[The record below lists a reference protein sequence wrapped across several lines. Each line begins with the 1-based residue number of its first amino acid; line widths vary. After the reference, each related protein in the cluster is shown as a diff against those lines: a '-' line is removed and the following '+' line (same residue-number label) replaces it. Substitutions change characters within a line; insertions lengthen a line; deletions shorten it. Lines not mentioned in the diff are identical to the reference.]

1 MKIVILDAKALNPG
15 DLSWDD
21 FKTLGEVEVYQKTSP
36 DEVVERAK
44 GAEIVIT
51 NKVVIGKAE
60 MEQLPECKYIGVLAT
75 GYNVV
80 DIDEADKRGI
90 AVTNVPAYS
99 TDSVAQLVFALLL
112 ENEHRVARHNE
123 LAHGVWEKYDMF
135 CLYESPLFELSGKT
149 FGIFGYGSI
158 GMAVAKIANAFG
170 MRVLVYSRTKKDD
183 NTVEWVDKDTLF
195 RESDYLSLHCPLTPE
210 TDKLINGD
218 TVALMKDGAVIIN
231 TTRGGTID
239 EEAVAKALESGK
251 IRAFLADVLST
262 EPPKPDNPLLSAPNC
277 IITPHIAW
285 ATIEARSRLMKEAFL
300 NAKAY
305 TDGEKR
311 NVINLKF

>member
-36 DEVVERAK
+36 DEVIERAK

-80 DIDEADKRGI
+80 DIDEANKRGI

-123 LAHGVWEKYDMF
+123 LAHGVWEKHDMF

-305 TDGEKR
+305 TEGKKR
-311 NVINLKF
+311 NVINL

>member
-15 DLSWDD
+15 DLSWEK
-21 FKTLGEVEVYQKTSP
+21 FESLGELEVYQKTAP
-36 DEVVERAK
+36 EQTVERAK

-60 MEQLPECKYIGVLAT
+60 MEKLPDCKYIGVLAT

-80 DIDEADKRGI
+80 DVEEATKRGI

-123 LAHGVWEKYDMF
+123 LAHGAWEKHDMF
-135 CLYESPLFELSGKT
+135 CLYESPLYELAGKT

-170 MRVLVYSRTKKDD
+170 MKVIVYSRTKKDD
-183 NTVEWVDKDTLF
+183 STVEWVDKETLF
-195 RESDYLSLHCPLTPE
+195 RESDYLSLHCPLTPD
-210 TDKLINGD
+210 TDRLINKE
-218 TVALMKDGAVIIN
+218 TLALMKESAVIIN
-231 TTRGGTID
+231 TTRGGTVD
-239 EEAVAKALESGK
+239 EQAVADALVCGK
-251 IRAFLADVLST
+251 LRAFCADVLST
-262 EPPKPDNPLLSAPNC
+262 EPPRSDNPLLSAPNC

-285 ATIEARSRLMKEAFL
+285 ATIEARSRLMDEAFE

-305 TDGEKR
+305 AEGRKR
-311 NVINLKF
+311 NVVE

>member
-1 MKIVILDAKALNPG
+1 MKTVILDAKALNPR

-21 FKTLGEVEVYQKTSP
+21 FKTLGELEVYEKTAP

-51 NKVVIGKAE
+51 NKVVIGKSE

-80 DIDEADKRGI
+80 DIEEAKKRGI

-123 LAHGVWEKYDMF
+123 LSHGAWEKHDMF

-183 NTVEWVDKDTLF
+183 NTVEWIDKETLF
-195 RESDYLSLHCPLTPE
+195 KESDYLSLHCPLTPE
-210 TDKLINGD
+210 TDKLINSD
-218 TVALMKDGAVIIN
+218 TIGLMKDGTVIIN
-231 TTRGGTID
+231 TTRGGTVD
-239 EEAVAKALESGK
+239 EQAVADALKSGK
-251 IRAFLADVLST
+251 LRAFLADVLST
-262 EPPKPDNPLLSAPNC
+262 EPPKSDNPLLSAPNC

-300 NAKAY
+300 NAKSF
-305 TDGEKR
+305 TKGEKR
-311 NVINLKF
+311 NVINL

>member
-1 MKIVILDAKALNPG
+1 MAS
-15 DLSWDD
+15 DL
-21 FKTLGEVEVYQKTSP
+21 
-36 DEVVERAK
+36 
-44 GAEIVIT
+44 
-51 NKVVIGKAE
+51 
-60 MEQLPECKYIGVLAT
+60 
-75 GYNVV
+75 
-80 DIDEADKRGI
+80 
-90 AVTNVPAYS
+90 
-99 TDSVAQLVFALLL
+99 
-112 ENEHRVARHNE
+112 
-123 LAHGVWEKYDMF
+123 
-135 CLYESPLFELSGKT
+135 
-149 FGIFGYGSI
+149 IFGYGSI

-305 TDGEKR
+305 TEGKKR
-311 NVINLKF
+311 NVINL

>member
-1 MKIVILDAKALNPG
+1 MKTVILDAKALNPG

-21 FKTLGEVEVYQKTSP
+21 FKTLGELDVYQRTEP
-36 DEVVERAK
+36 QEVIERAK
-44 GAEIVIT
+44 GAQIVIT

-80 DIDEADKRGI
+80 DIDEACKRGI
-90 AVTNVPAYS
+90 TVTNVPAYS

-123 LAHGVWEKYDMF
+123 LSHGVWEKHDMF

-170 MRVLVYSRTKKDD
+170 MRVLCYSRTKKND
-183 NTVEWVDKDTLF
+183 NTVEWVDKETLF
-195 RESDYLSLHCPLTPE
+195 RESDYLSLHCPLTPQ
-210 TDKLINGD
+210 TDKLIND
-218 TVALMKDGAVIIN
+218 ETISLMKKSAVIIN
-231 TTRGGTID
+231 TTRGGTVD
-239 EEAVAKALESGK
+239 EEAVARALNTGR

-262 EPPKPDNPLLSAPNC
+262 EPPKPDNPLLAAPNC

-305 TDGEKR
+305 TEGEKR
-311 NVINLKF
+311 NVIEV

>member
-1 MKIVILDAKALNPG
+1 MKTVILDAKALNPG

-21 FKTLGEVEVYQKTSP
+21 FKTLGELEVYEKTAP

-44 GAEIVIT
+44 DAEIVIT

-60 MEQLPECKYIGVLAT
+60 MEQLPKCRYIGVLAT

-80 DIDEADKRGI
+80 DIEEAKKRGI

-123 LAHGVWEKYDMF
+123 LSHGTWEKHDMF

-183 NTVEWVDKDTLF
+183 NTVEWVDKETLF
-195 RESDYLSLHCPLTPE
+195 KESDYLSLHCPLTPE
-210 TDKLINGD
+210 TDKLINSD
-218 TVALMKDGAVIIN
+218 TIGLMKDGAVIIN
-231 TTRGGTID
+231 TTRGGTVD
-239 EEAVAKALESGK
+239 EQAVADALKSGK
-251 IRAFLADVLST
+251 LRAFLADVLST
-262 EPPKPDNPLLSAPNC
+262 EPPKSDNPLLSAPNC

-300 NAKAY
+300 NAKSF
-305 TDGEKR
+305 TKGKKR
-311 NVINLKF
+311 NVINL

>member
-15 DLSWDD
+15 DLSWSD
-21 FKTLGEVEVYQKTSP
+21 FEALGNVTVYQKTAP
-36 DEVVERAK
+36 DEVTERAK

-51 NKVVIGKAE
+51 NKVVIGKKE
-60 MEQLPECKYIGVLAT
+60 MDLLPDCKYIGILAT

-80 DIDEADKRGI
+80 DIEEASKRGI
-90 AVTNVPAYS
+90 TVTNVPAYS

-123 LAHGVWEKYDMF
+123 LSHGAWEKHDMF
-135 CLYESPLFELSGKT
+135 CLYESPLFELAGKT

-158 GMAVAKIANAFG
+158 GTAVAKIANAFG
-170 MRVLVYSRTKKDD
+170 MRVLCCSRTKKADD
-183 NTVEWVDKDTLF
+183 TVEWVDKETLF
-195 RESDYLSLHCPLTPE
+195 RESDYLSLHCPLTPQ
-210 TDKLINGD
+210 TDKLINTD
-218 TVALMKDGAVIIN
+218 TLALMKKSAVIIN
-231 TTRGGTID
+231 TTRGGTVD
-239 EEAVAKALESGK
+239 EEAVADALKSGR

-262 EPPKPDNPLLSAPNC
+262 EPPKPANPLLTAPNC

-305 TDGEKR
+305 TEGKKR
-311 NVINLKF
+311 NIIEL

>member
-15 DLSWDD
+15 DLSWEK
-21 FKTLGEVEVYQKTSP
+21 FESLGELTVYQKTAKNQT
-36 DEVVERAK
+36 VERAK

-80 DIDEADKRGI
+80 DIDEATRRGI

-123 LAHGVWEKYDMF
+123 LAHGEWEKHDMF
-135 CLYESPLFELSGKT
+135 CLYQSPLYELAGKT

-170 MRVLVYSRTKKDD
+170 MRVLVYSRSKKDD
-183 NTVEWVDKDTLF
+183 STVEWVDKETLF
-195 RESDYLSLHCPLTPE
+195 RQSDYLSLHCPLTPE
-210 TDKLINGD
+210 TERLINKE
-218 TVALMKDGAVIIN
+218 TLALMKKSAVIIN
-231 TTRGGTID
+231 TTRGGTVD
-239 EEAVAKALESGK
+239 EQAVADALGNGK
-251 IRAFLADVLST
+251 LRAFCADVLST
-262 EPPKPDNPLLSAPNC
+262 EPPMPDNPLLSAPNC

-285 ATIEARSRLMKEAFL
+285 ATIEARTRLMDEAFE
-300 NAKAY
+300 NAKAFAE
-305 TDGEKR
+305 GKKR
-311 NVINLKF
+311 NVIN

>member
-15 DLSWDD
+15 DLSWEK
-21 FKTLGEVEVYQKTSP
+21 FESLGELTVYQKTAP
-36 DEVVERAK
+36 EETVERARD
-44 GAEIVIT
+44 AEIIIT
-51 NKVVIGKAE
+51 NKVVLGKE
-60 MEQLPECKYIGVLAT
+60 ELERLPKCRYIGVLAT

-80 DIDEADKRGI
+80 DVQEATRRKI

-123 LAHGVWEKYDMF
+123 LAHGAWEKHDMF
-135 CLYESPLFELSGKT
+135 CLYESPLYELAGKT

-170 MRVLVYSRTKKDD
+170 MRVLVYSRTRKADS
-183 NTVEWVDKDTLF
+183 TVEWVDEETLF

-210 TDKLINGD
+210 TDKLIN
-218 TVALMKDGAVIIN
+218 TKRLSLMKKSAVIIN
-231 TTRGGTID
+231 TTRGGTVD
-239 EEAVAKALESGK
+239 EQAVADALKSGK
-251 IRAFLADVLST
+251 LRAFCADVLST
-262 EPPKPDNPLLSAPNC
+262 EPPMPDNPLLSAPNC

-285 ATIEARSRLMKEAFL
+285 ATIEARTRLMDEAFE
-300 NAKAY
+300 NAKAFAE
-305 TDGEKR
+305 GKKR
-311 NVINLKF
+311 NVIN

>member
-21 FKTLGEVEVYQKTSP
+21 FKTLGDVDVYQKTSP
-36 DEVVERAK
+36 DEVIERAK
-44 GAEIVIT
+44 GAEIIIT

-60 MEQLPECKYIGVLAT
+60 MEQLPDCKYIGVLAT
-75 GYNVV
+75 GYNVI
-80 DIDEADKRGI
+80 DIAEAKKRGI
-90 AVTNVPAYS
+90 TVTNVPAYS

-112 ENEHRVARHNE
+112 ENEHRVAKHNE
-123 LAHGVWEKYDMF
+123 LAHDSWAKHDMF

-158 GMAVAKIANAFG
+158 GTAVAKIANAFG
-170 MRVLVYSRTKKDD
+170 MRVLCYSRTKKND
-183 NTVEWVDKDTLF
+183 NTVEWVDKETLF
-195 RESDYLSLHCPLTPE
+195 RESDYISLHCPLTPE
-210 TDKLINGD
+210 TDKLINSE
-218 TVALMKDGAVIIN
+218 TISLMKKDAVIIN
-231 TTRGGTID
+231 TTRGGTVD
-239 EEAVAKALESGK
+239 EDAVAKALCDGK

-262 EPPKPDNPLLSAPNC
+262 EPPTEDNPLLSAPNC

-300 NAKAY
+300 NAKAF
-305 TDGEKR
+305 TNGEKR
-311 NVINLKF
+311 NVIDF

>member
-21 FKTLGEVEVYQKTSP
+21 FKTLGDVVDVYQKTSP
-36 DEVVERAK
+36 DEVIERAT
-44 GAEIVIT
+44 GAEFIIT

-60 MEQLPECKYIGVLAT
+60 MEQLPDCKYIGVLAT

-80 DIDEADKRGI
+80 DIAEAKKRGI
-90 AVTNVPAYS
+90 TVTNVPAYS

-112 ENEHRVARHNE
+112 ENEHRVAKHNE
-123 LAHGVWEKYDMF
+123 LAHDSWAKHDMF

-170 MRVLVYSRTKKDD
+170 MRVLCYSRTKKND
-183 NTVEWVDKDTLF
+183 NTVEWVDKETLF

-210 TDKLINGD
+210 TDKLINSE
-218 TVALMKDGAVIIN
+218 TISLMKKDAVIIN
-231 TTRGGTID
+231 TTRGGTVD
-239 EEAVAKALESGK
+239 EVAVATALCEGK

-262 EPPKPDNPLLSAPNC
+262 EPPTEDNPLLTAPNC

-285 ATIEARSRLMKEAFL
+285 ATIEARARLMKEAFL
-300 NAKAY
+300 NAKAFING
-305 TDGEKR
+305 DKR
-311 NVINLKF
+311 NVIDI

>member
-251 IRAFLADVLST
+251 VYAFGADVLST

>member
-1 MKIVILDAKALNPG
+1 MKTVILDAKALNPG

-21 FKTLGEVEVYQKTSP
+21 FKTLGELVVYEKTAP

-51 NKVVIGKAE
+51 NKVVIGKSE

-80 DIDEADKRGI
+80 DIEEAKKRGI

-123 LAHGVWEKYDMF
+123 LSHGAWEKHDMF

-183 NTVEWVDKDTLF
+183 NTVEWIDKETLF
-195 RESDYLSLHCPLTPE
+195 KESDYLSLHCPLTPE
-210 TDKLINGD
+210 TDKLINSNTIG
-218 TVALMKDGAVIIN
+218 LMKDGTVIIN
-231 TTRGGTID
+231 TTRGGTVD
-239 EEAVAKALESGK
+239 EQAVADALKSGK
-251 IRAFLADVLST
+251 LRAFLADVLST
-262 EPPKPDNPLLSAPNC
+262 EPPKSDNPLLSAPNC

-300 NAKAY
+300 NARAF
-305 TDGEKR
+305 TQGEKR
-311 NVINLKF
+311 NVINL